1 MVWHKSS
8 STVQGDEII
17 NFGGQEVKRQGYT
30 TPKLH
35 LETWQRHHS
44 RPIGSSRFSSKLSI
58 IKECVLTND
67 VKILHCFFLCFCLHH
82 KIL

>member
-44 RPIGSSRFSSKLSI
+44 RPIGSSRFSS
-58 IKECVLTND
+58 
-67 VKILHCFFLCFCLHH
+67 
-82 KIL
+82 